1 MENNFVPLIRPKKS
15 EDNCGVRKK
24 ERVRRVEPTNLL
36 NVMSDMV
43 AGRKVLREEE
53 EEDEY

>member
-1 MENNFVPLIRPKKS
+1 MPLIRPKKS

-53 EEDEY
+53 VEDEY